1 MVLVDS
7 GIWIDYFN
15 GIPTKQTDFLDR
27 LLGQEPVAV
36 GDLVLA
42 EVLQGF
48 RNDADFRT
56 ARDLL
61 GSLVTFEMLGAAR
74 ALKVAENYRA
84 LRKRGVT
91 VRKTADAVIATFC
104 IEERLPLLYADR
116 DFDVFVRYLG
126 LKPAG

>member
-7 GIWIDYFN
+7 GVWIDYFN
-15 GIPTKQTDFLDR
+15 GIATRQTDFLDR
-27 LLGQEPVAV
+27 LLGNEPVAV

-48 RNDADFRT
+48 RNDADYRT

-61 GSLVTFEMLGAAR
+61 GSLVTFEMLGAVR

-84 LRKRGVT
+84 MRKRGVRM
-91 VRKTADAVIATFC
+91 RKTTDTVIATFC
-104 IEERLPLLYADR
+104 IEERVPLLYADR
-116 DFDVFVRYLG
+116 DFDVFVRHLG
-126 LKPAG
+126 LRTAG

>member
-7 GIWIDYFN
+7 GVWIDYFN
-15 GIPTKQTDFLDR
+15 GIATRQTDFLDR
-27 LLGQEPVAV
+27 LLGNEPVAI

-48 RNDADFRT
+48 RNDADYRM

-74 ALKVAENYRA
+74 ALKVAENCRA

-91 VRKTADAVIATFC
+91 VRKTTDAVIATFC

-116 DFDVFVRYLG
+116 DFDVFVRHLG
-126 LKPAG
+126 LRAAG

>member
-7 GIWIDYFN
+7 DVWIDYFN
-15 GIPTKQTDFLDR
+15 GIATRQTDFLDR
-27 LLGQEPVAV
+27 LLGNEPVAV

-48 RNDADFRT
+48 RNDADYRT

-61 GSLVTFEMLGAAR
+61 GSLVTFEMLGAVR

-84 LRKRGVT
+84 MRKRGVRM
-91 VRKTADAVIATFC
+91 RKTTDTVIATFC
-104 IEERLPLLYADR
+104 IEERVPLLYADR
-116 DFDVFVRYLG
+116 DFDVFVRHLG
-126 LKPAG
+126 LRTAG